1 MTDSAGL
8 TIRPYVSGQDDAVWL
23 DLVSRANAEYP
34 DITPE
39 TQEDLQLHKQ
49 GPWFDPAGM
58 MIAEVD
64 GTPAGAADAYIDAKC
79 QEPHGYLDGPWVVP
93 GFRRRGVGTALARAV
108 LDSLRRRGKG
118 RALCWLRD
126 TPGTVA
132 FIESLGLERVR
143 IFNRM
148 SHDLKTIPLGI
159 GESRDAE
166 LSEAEASDETV
177 RLVNR
182 LDNEAFA
189 EHFNHRPLA
198 VDETR
203 HMYQL
208 TEKRH
213 EWMFTLFARLGG
225 EPVGFLLGGS
235 DPAEIKHRGRDLGW
249 LYVLGVLKPFRN
261 RGVGKALL
269 IAGLERLKAHGL
281 VEAELGVD
289 TENVT
294 GALHLYERLGFR
306 VVRRAFTYRKDL
318 T

>member
-1 MTDSAGL
+1 MSGSAGL
-8 TIRPYVSGQDDAVWL
+8 TIRPYVSGQDDAVW
-23 DLVSRANAEYP
+23 VGAVNRANADYP
-34 DITPE
+34 DVTPE
-39 TQEDLQLHKQ
+39 TLEDLALHKQ

-58 MIAEVD
+58 MIAEVGD
-64 GTPAGAADAYIDAKC
+64 TPAGVADAYIDRKVS
-79 QEPHGYLDGPWVVP
+79 EPHGYLDGPWVTP
-93 GFRRRGVGTALARAV
+93 EFRRRGVGTTLARAA
-108 LDSLRRRGKG
+108 LDSLRRRGRG

-148 SHDLKTIPLGI
+148 NHDLRTIPRGI
-159 GESRDAE
+159 GESRAAE
-166 LSEAEASDETV
+166 LVEAEASDETV

-182 LDNEAFA
+182 LDNDAFA
-189 EHFNHRPLA
+189 EHFNHRPIT

-203 HMYQL
+203 HMYAM
-208 TEKRH
+208 TAKRH
-213 EWMFTLFARLGG
+213 EWMFTLFARLDG

-235 DPAEIKHRGRDLGW
+235 DPAEIRHRGRDLGW

-261 RGVGKALL
+261 HGVGKTLL
-269 IAGLERLKAHGL
+269 IAGLERLKARGL

-306 VVRRAFTYRKDL
+306 VVRRAFTYQKDL